1 MISNILVAYDGS
13 PPSERAFT
21 SALELATAFD
31 ARLTVISILV
41 PPDGAAD
48 VETEAL
54 LEQSRDDFIKR
65 HVALKD
71 MVGGLAQEI
80 GFEILVGHPADH
92 IVDYAG
98 AKGCDLI
105 VVGHRGRTFF
115 ARLVTG
121 SVVKYVIDHAPC
133 AVLVIR

>member
-21 SALELATAFD
+21 SALDLAVAFD
-31 ARLTVISILV
+31 AKVTVVSILI
-41 PPDGAAD
+41 PAGGSAD

-54 LEQSRDDFIKR
+54 LEQSRDDFVKR
-65 HVALKD
+65 HATLKEIAGD
-71 MVGGLAQEI
+71 SAAGI

-92 IVDYAG
+92 IVDYAREE
-98 AKGCDLI
+98 GCDLI

-115 ARLVTG
+115 ARLVAG
-121 SVVKYVIDHAPC
+121 SVAKYVIDHAPC

>member
-13 PPSERAFT
+13 FPSERAFT

-71 MVGGLAQEI
+71 IAGGLAEEI
-80 GFEILVGHPADH
+80 GFEIL
-92 IVDYAG
+92 
-98 AKGCDLI
+98 
-105 VVGHRGRTFF
+105 VGHRGRTFF
-115 ARLVTG
+115 ARLVTS
-121 SVVKYVIDHAPC
+121 SVAKYVIDHAPC